1 MKPKEKLSRKNLFW
15 SICITALFF
24 KTAIMAEVR
33 DAPNLVDYENMTA
46 TDLELAMR
54 DSIICNEMMETD
66 SVMCNGMV
74 ESGDGT
80 YYELFMALD
89 CANLGDLI
97 NYTLQDKF
105 AHIQYSYSSATG
117 SPQVKY

>member
-1 MKPKEKLSRKNLFW
+1 
-15 SICITALFF
+15 
-24 KTAIMAEVR
+24 MAEVR

-46 TDLELAMR
+46 TDLELSMR

-97 NYTLQDKF
+97 NYTLLDIRQKYQMF
-105 AHIQYSYSSATG
+105 WRFLSKIGRILLIIHTVTPLTYFRAT
-117 SPQVKY
+117 QKV